1 MNRSIT
7 RLRAGAATLAVAACV
22 LALPVQ
28 AQSVDSVLSAE
39 RKRIDSAAEAQNR
52 IDRIASQTRSITD
65 EYKTITK
72 EIDGLKVYNRLLTAQ
87 TDKQQAKLDE
97 IDVSMD
103 RATMINRQ
111 IFPLMTDMVAS
122 LEQSIALDVPF
133 LMEERTNRVQLL
145 KDLMDE
151 PDVSP
156 AEKFRKVME
165 AYQIEID
172 FGRTIESYQDTLELN
187 DKILDVEFLR
197 IGRVALLFQN
207 PDGSVTGRWNN
218 ETRSFELVDDYRAE
232 VEKGLAVANK
242 RIAPELLL
250 LPVSGSESI

>member
-1 MNRSIT
+1 M
-7 RLRAGAATLAVAACV
+7 ATLAVVACA

-39 RKRIDSAAEAQNR
+39 RKRIETAAAAQNR

-72 EIDGLKVYNRLLTAQ
+72 EIDGLKVYNQLLTAQ
-87 TDKQQAKLDE
+87 TDKQQQKLDE
-97 IDVSMD
+97 IDESMD

-111 IFPLMTDMVAS
+111 IFPLMTDMVSS
-122 LEQSIALDVPF
+122 LEKSISLDVPF

-172 FGRTIESYQDTLELN
+172 QDTLELN

-250 LPVSGSESI
+250 LPASGSESI